1 MGSQRTG
8 HHWVTNFSFHF
19 NMYKKVSDDKYFMHC
34 RIYILYP
41 NLSNLLLY
49 WKRSLRP
56 HRNKWEWLCSIK
68 ILLMGTSLLVQGLH
82 TSTAGSMG
90 PIPSQ
95 GTKILH
101 ARGWGKKKKKHTLLI
116 KQITGQ
122 IWSDGHSLK
131 ILDPL
136 ITNKFSRIFH
146 SPFVF
151 SGCDL
156 EVNLIILLFFF

>member
-1 MGSQRTG
+1 
-8 HHWVTNFSFHF
+8 
-19 NMYKKVSDDKYFMHC
+19 
-34 RIYILYP
+34 
-41 NLSNLLLY
+41 
-49 WKRSLRP
+49 
-56 HRNKWEWLCSIK
+56 
-68 ILLMGTSLLVQGLH
+68 MGTSLLVQGLH

-101 ARGWGKKKKKHTLLI
+101 TTWCGGRGKHTLLI

-131 ILDPL
+131 ILGPP

-156 EVNLIILLFFF
+156 EVNLIILLFFLKALAIYLENFGYASGVMITTSNIELLLFASSFLTVRKND